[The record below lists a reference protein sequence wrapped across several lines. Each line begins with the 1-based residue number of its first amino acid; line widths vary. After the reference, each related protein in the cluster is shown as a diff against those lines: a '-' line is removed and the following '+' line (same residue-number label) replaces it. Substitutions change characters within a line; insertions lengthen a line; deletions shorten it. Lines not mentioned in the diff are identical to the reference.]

1 MKLDKLFQSLLMS
14 SAVIVFVSTPTRSE
28 EIRENGISETVAQRV
43 WKSKLDAEFTGAR
56 ILAQTQTPTNPPN
69 SEQRS
74 GDQVVPITRVKANPT
89 EKGVEVILETTLGDR
104 LQVTNRSTGN
114 NFIADVSGGQLRSTS
129 GEAFTFSSEKPLAG
143 VTEITV
149 TNIDANTVR
158 VTVVGEKALPTVE
171 LFDDDAGLI
180 FGVASGATAQLP
192 QKPEAPKPETETPQT
207 ETQPEQPSAE
217 ADEPIELVV
226 TATRTEETLENI
238 PRSVTVITREQ
249 IEQQSQVTRNITDIL
264 PLLIPGAAP
273 PNGRVGG
280 INLRGREASIL
291 IDGVPQNTNN
301 NQTFSAQLA
310 GLDPENI
317 ERIEVISGANAIYG
331 GQATGGLINI
341 ITRRPSKDK
350 LVSTVE
356 IGANRSLTNSE
367 DSFGSNLLYQ
377 IAGTDGDFD
386 YIGSFS
392 IIGQG
397 AFYDAVG
404 SRVANNQGYDDT
416 TTINAL
422 VNVGV
427 NLSEQQRLQI
437 RFNHSRLSQD
447 TNFTTDESTAEIP
460 GIQKGRLRRKPQG
473 TQIIGYQD
481 GFEFITTNT
490 TLSYSNENLLGSKV
504 QGQFFYRQFS
514 TGGFLPYDNR
524 LFGGT
529 TISDQSGE
537 TEQIGGRLQIETPF
551 NQQKTVSLLWGVD
564 YDRQRIFQNSSL
576 FDTAEFD
583 ASGGRIFRKIDEVSF
598 IPPYTFSDLG
608 LFAQL
613 QAKLGDSFTFNGGV
627 RYVNLN
633 ASVSD
638 YAAFDLYS
646 PEPPRNIQG
655 GSLTADDFLFNLG
668 AIYNITNEVSV
679 FASFSQ
685 GFSFPDIGRILRNP
699 PENFVSLSRT
709 DITTPVDV
717 DNYEIGIRGNWDNV
731 QASLSGFYSKSDL
744 GFGVVY
750 NDDGTLRNVRA
761 PQRTYGV
768 EGTLD
773 WQPTKTLRLG
783 STVAWLEGENDE
795 DDDGNFFALGSG
807 VINPLKLT
815 AYIEHQT
822 TPGWRNRL
830 QLLYSGNRTR
840 AFEDGVD
847 GKEINEYLTVD
858 YIGSIKIG
866 QGELQLSVRNLFN
879 TYYFPVYSQVAAP
892 FYDPLNYAGEGRTLN
907 VGYRIS
913 W

>member
-1 MKLDKLFQSLLMS
+1 MKLDKLFQSLLLTS
-14 SAVIVFVSTPTRSE
+14 SLAFLLVTPATAKEVGEE
-28 EIRENGISETVAQRV
+28 EISKNIPLLSDIEVPVTSARTLAQRPT
-43 WKSKLDAEFTGAR
+43 LNP
-56 ILAQTQTPTNPPN
+56 TQGNIAL
-69 SEQRS
+69 
-74 GDQVVPITRVKANPT
+74 ITVVKANPT
-89 EKGVEVILETTLGDR
+89 EKGVEVILETSLGDKLR
-104 LQVTNRSTGN
+104 VANRSTGN
-114 NFIADVSGGQLRSTS
+114 NFIADITGGQLRLPNGDS
-129 GEAFTFSSEKPLAG
+129 FTYRSEKPISG
-143 VTEITV
+143 ITEITV
-149 TNIDANTVR
+149 TNIDENTVR

-180 FGVASGATAQLP
+180 FAV
-192 QKPEAPKPETETPQT
+192 TETPQT
-207 ETQPEQPSAE
+207 QTPSEQPSAE

-249 IEQQSQVTRNITDIL
+249 IEQQAQLTQNITDIL

-273 PNGRVGG
+273 PNSRVGS

-301 NQTFSAQLA
+301 NQTFTAQLA

-341 ITRRPSKDK
+341 ITRKPSKNK
-350 LVSTVE
+350 LTSTVE
-356 IGANRSLTNSE
+356 IGANTSLTNSE
-367 DSFGSNLLYQ
+367 NSFGSNLLYQ
-377 IAGTDGDFD
+377 IAGAEGDFD

-392 IIGQG
+392 IVGQG

-422 VNVGV
+422 VNIGV
-427 NLSEQQRLQI
+427 NLSEQQRLQL

-447 TNFTTDESTAEIP
+447 TNFTSDESTSEIP
-460 GIQKGRLRRKPQG
+460 GIQKGRLRRIPEG
-473 TQIIGYQD
+473 TQIIGYKD

-490 TLSYSNENLLGSKV
+490 TLSYSHENLLGSKL
-504 QGQFFYRQFS
+504 QGQLFYRQFS
-514 TGGFLPYDNR
+514 AGGFLPYDNR

-537 TEQIGGRLQIETPF
+537 TEQFGGRLQIETPF
-551 NQQKTVSLLWGVD
+551 NQNKTFSLLWGVD
-564 YDRQRIFQNSSL
+564 YDYQRIFQNASL
-576 FDTAEFD
+576 FDTVEFD
-583 ASGGRIFRKIDEVSF
+583 ASGGRIFRKIDEVTF

-613 QAKLGDSFTFNGGV
+613 QTKLGDNFTINGGV

-633 ASVSD
+633 ANVAD

-646 PEPPRNIQG
+646 TEPPRDIQG
-655 GSLTADDFLFNLG
+655 GSLTADDFLFNFG
-668 AIYNITNEVSV
+668 AIYNITDEVSV

-699 PENFVSLSRT
+699 PENFVSLSKT

-717 DNYEIGIRGNWDNV
+717 DNYEIGIRGNWNNV

-750 NDDGTLRNVRA
+750 NNDGTLRNVRS
-761 PQRTYGV
+761 PQRTYGI

-783 STVAWLEGENDE
+783 STIGWLEGENDE
-795 DDDGNFFALGSG
+795 DEDGKFLALGSG
-807 VINPLKLT
+807 VVNPLKLT

-830 QLLYSGNRTR
+830 QFLYSGNRNR
-840 AFEDGVD
+840 AFLEGVD

-866 QGELQLSVRNLFN
+866 QGELQLSIRNLFN
-879 TYYFPVYSQVAAP
+879 NYYFPVSSQATAP
-892 FYDPLNYAGEGRTLN
+892 FYDPLNYAGEGRTFSAA
-907 VGYRIS
+907 YRIS